1 MAVDMFIKIDG
12 VDGESVDKKHK
23 GEIEAFSFSWG
34 LTNSGSHS
42 SGGGGG
48 AGKVSV
54 QDLSFVAPTSTA
66 SPHLM
71 KKCCTGEHIKD
82 VTLTFVTKETRLEY
96 LKIKLTDC
104 IISSYQTGAGGGS
117 VPADQVSFNF
127 SSVDI
132 QAANS
137 KGQFE
142 QVSCDFGG
150 GKIGETVGHD
160 HNH

>member
-12 VDGESVDKKHK
+12 IDGESKDHKHK

-34 LTNSGSHS
+34 LTNTGSHS

-54 QDLSFVAPTSTA
+54 QDLTFVAPTSNS

-71 KKCCTGEHIKD
+71 EACCTGQHIPN
-82 VTLTFVTKETRLEY
+82 VTLTFATRETKQEY
-96 LKIKLTDC
+96 LKIKLTDVL
-104 IISSYQTGAGGGS
+104 ISSYQTGAAGGS
-117 VPADQVSFNF
+117 VPTDQVSFNF
-127 SSVDI
+127 RSVDI
-132 QAANS
+132 QAANRQ
-137 KGQFE
+137 GQFE

-150 GKIGETVGHD
+150 AKLEDGGGLK

>member
-34 LTNSGSHS
+34 LTQTGSHS

-48 AGKVSV
+48 AGKVNV
-54 QDLSFVAPTSTA
+54 QDLHFVAPTSTA

-71 KKCCTGEHIKD
+71 KKCCTGEHIRD
-82 VTLTFVTKETRLEY
+82 VTVTFVTKETRLEY

-104 IISSYQTGAGGGS
+104 IISSYQTGAAGGS
-117 VPADQVSFNF
+117 VPTDQVSFNF
-127 SSVDI
+127 NSVDI

-137 KGQFE
+137 KGEFE
-142 QVSCDFGG
+142 QVSCDFNGE
-150 GKIGETVGHD
+150 KIGGVGG

>member
-34 LTNSGSHS
+34 LTNAGSHS
-42 SGGGGG
+42 GGGGGG
-48 AGKVSV
+48 AGKVTV
-54 QDLSFVAPTSTA
+54 QDLTFVAPVSSS
-66 SPHLM
+66 SPVLM
-71 KKCCTGEHIKD
+71 KKCCTGEHIPN
-82 VTLTFVTKETRLEY
+82 VTLTFATRETKQEY

-117 VPADQVSFNF
+117 VPTDQVSFNF

-132 QAANS
+132 QAANRQ
-137 KGQFE
+137 GQFE

-150 GKIGETVGHD
+150 EKIGNSVGHD
-160 HNH
+160 H

>member
-12 VDGESVDKKHK
+12 IDGESTAHKHK

-34 LTNSGSHS
+34 LTNTGHA

-48 AGKVSV
+48 AGKVNV
-54 QDLSFVAPTSTA
+54 QDLSFIAAVSSA
-66 SPHLM
+66 SPKLM
-71 KKCCTGEHIKD
+71 EACCTGQHIRD
-82 VTLTFVTKETRLEY
+82 VTLTFATRETKQEY
-96 LKIKLTDC
+96 LKIKLSDC
-104 IISSYQTGAGGGS
+104 LISSYQTGAGGGS
-117 VPADQVSFNF
+117 VPTDQVSFNF

-132 QAANS
+132 QAANRQ
-137 KGQFE
+137 GQFE

-150 GKIGETVGHD
+150 GKLVDGGLK